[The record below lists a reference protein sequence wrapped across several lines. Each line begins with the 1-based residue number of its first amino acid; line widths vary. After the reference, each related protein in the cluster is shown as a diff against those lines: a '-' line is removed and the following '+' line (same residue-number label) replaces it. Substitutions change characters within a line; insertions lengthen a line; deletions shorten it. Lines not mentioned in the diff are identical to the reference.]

1 MTENQNIWIDT
12 FKSEHYQRQLRT
24 KMQFMYGK
32 YVLPNK
38 CFPYVKITI
47 LSPLVWN
54 TFYWMCMCIGN
65 DIGRLAESVR
75 FHILSL
81 LGGWFIETN
90 VLILL
95 FFLLILIILI
105 PSQNPISG
113 DADKRQ
119 DRNKCPLL
127 GVPKRECWLWCQ
139 ISHYES
145 TERQRG
151 CIIRIKW
158 RIKDG
163 SPFIPS
169 DLLALCMP
177 QKGVL
182 TSFGCWC

>member
-1 MTENQNIWIDT
+1 MNKVVNSHFKFELKVTNEKAIVTENIWINT
-12 FKSEHYQRQLRT
+12 FKSEHYQRQLWT
-24 KMQFMYGK
+24 KTQFMYGK
-32 YVLPNK
+32 YVFSCVK
-38 CFPYVKITI
+38 CFPYVKITK

-65 DIGRLAESVR
+65 DIGHLAQSVR
-75 FHILSL
+75 FHILTL

-90 VLILL
+90 VLIV

-145 TERQRG
+145 TER
-151 CIIRIKW
+151 
-158 RIKDG
+158 
-163 SPFIPS
+163 
-169 DLLALCMP
+169 
-177 QKGVL
+177 
-182 TSFGCWC
+182 